1 MNILIWL
8 MIIIEITAGLAS
20 TGYIVVAMPAIFIW
34 KVYRKYKYH
43 ISLND

>member
-8 MIIIEITAGLAS
+8 MIIIEIIAGLAS
-20 TGYIVVAMPAIFIW
+20 TGYIVVVMPAILIW